1 MDYKKVVRLIDTF
14 YKENVGEDYFIN
26 NIDNIKSYD
35 ISDIMCHPAFLD
47 DFILNS
53 TSYTT
58 YRTKEHKILTS
69 NEVKQF
75 LEENNIEI
83 TNYRHI

>member
-1 MDYKKVVRLIDTF
+1 
-14 YKENVGEDYFIN
+14 
-26 NIDNIKSYD
+26 
-35 ISDIMCHPAFLD
+35 MCHPAFLD

-69 NEVKQF
+69 TEVKQF